1 MNSKRNLH
9 EIVQAV
15 SAEYG
20 ETNIEH
26 ALRFIKDLEKTGFI
40 TLQGSQAMKQS

>member
-1 MNSKRNLH
+1 MNGKRTLYD
-9 EIVQAV
+9 IVKAV

-26 ALRFIKDLEKTGFI
+26 ALRFVKDLEKTGFA
-40 TLQGSQAMKQS
+40 TLQTT